1 MIAKIDSGASKNY
14 FRECDQ
20 HVLTD
25 IVKVQG
31 PKVLLPDNNGILI
44 NKQGSIPLPNIIR
57 GPARKGYIL
66 PGLKNCS
73 LLSLGQFMDSGCWA
87 LVNKYWMNIYKDKYL
102 VLQGLRNKRDGLW
115 DIELPFKH
123 QTKVQQTG
131 HKPSET
137 LNALIQVNKT
147 KSELAS
153 YLHACLFS
161 PCPATLQKAVRKNFL
176 LTWPGIETINFDKYV
191 GDSIATA
198 KGHMAQE
205 RKNLRSTKQQV
216 LPNSIDQTADQFPS
230 YEPKS
235 TIVFSTVVPYS
246 PKGMAYGDLTGRFP
260 HKSSRGNEYIY
271 IVYDYD
277 ANAILAEAIP
287 NRQARTITAAWERI
301 RKRLT
306 KNGHSFSHFVLDNE
320 ISEDLKAA
328 FTKYEIT
335 FQCVPPHIH
344 RRNAAER
351 AIGTFKNHFLAGL
364 ASCHSKFPISE
375 WDRLLPQAE
384 ITLNLLRQCR
394 INPAISAYT
403 YLYGQYNFNAHPM
416 APPGTLTLVHKK
428 VEERSSWDFHCKTG
442 WYVAPALQH
451 YRCVQVYL
459 PHTHSVVIA
468 DTVRF
473 VQEKVPIPMA
483 STEFLLRQAIEN
495 VLDILKRPNRLNIPS
510 VMYGDTVKNAFTT
523 IARLLDKDNPQSS
536 KKSVPEDIP
545 SEQRVPLL
553 CPSIPTG
560 SPALKPI
567 PSIELGPEQRVPDKT
582 RFTPPALPPMPTT
595 WALNHI
601 YDAAGKK
608 LSIDALLQGAQA
620 DVWHQALDNELG
632 RLSRGLP
639 GTDITGTKTID
650 FISKEDIPRGA
661 CITYANMVCDERPL
675 KKEQFRVRLTIGGDK
690 LIFLGDTGS
699 PAADLLETKLMA
711 NSIISDAHKGAR
723 CLNLDIKDF
732 FLQSFLPRPEY
743 MRIHSRYFSKRF
755 RKLYNIDVKI
765 APDGYVYCI
774 ILRGMYGLKQA
785 AILAYRQLVSHL
797 RKYGYKPCEGTT
809 GLWCHESR
817 PTKFALCVDDFMVK
831 YFTRDDATH
840 LINALKDKYEITQ
853 DWSGENFCGLKF
865 KWNYDRG
872 FVDMSM
878 PKYISKALTKFNH
891 KPPKR
896 PQHAPYKWSVPLYG
910 RKVQMVHPD
919 NPQPLLSKKEIRGIQ
934 SKVGTFLYYGRAVEP
949 TILVAL
955 NDISGEQ
962 AKPTPSTKKDLAM
975 LMDFL
980 ATYPNATIR
989 YVAGTMQLKV
999 ESDASYLSVKN
1010 SRSRYAGHFYLESSP
1025 NRYNHTPQNG
1035 PIHTECAILKNVVCS
1050 AAEAECGGV
1059 FHNCHKALVIR
1070 RALQALGHLQTPT
1083 EVVTDNSTAASFVH
1097 STMRSKRSKTWD
1109 MRWNWLRDKLQQ
1121 ATFRIKWEKGSSNK
1135 ADYFSKH
1142 HPPSHHRQVRSDYI
1156 LPGH

>member
-1 MIAKIDSGASKNY
+1 MTPTSSAVPPITSKPSPWPPPTFRSSKIAPQKPVIAKIDSGASKNY

-20 HVLTD
+20 HVLKD
-25 IVKVQG
+25 IVDVAG

-44 NKQGSIPLPNIIR
+44 KKQGSIPLPHYIH
-57 GPARKGYIL
+57 GPARQGYIL

-115 DIELPFKH
+115 DIELPIKS
-123 QTKVQQTG
+123 KKNVRQTG
-131 HKPSET
+131 PAPTQT
-137 LNALIQVNKT
+137 LNALIQVNKN
-147 KSELAS
+147 KSDLAS

-191 GDSIATA
+191 GDNIATA
-198 KGHMAQE
+198 KGHMSQE
-205 RKNLRSTKQQV
+205 RKNLRSTKQPV
-216 LPNSIDQTADQFPS
+216 PPPSIDQVDDHFPS
-230 YEPKS
+230 FEPKCS
-235 TIVFSTVVPYS
+235 MVFSTMVPYS

-277 ANAILAEAIP
+277 SNAILAEAIP
-287 NRQARTITAAWERI
+287 NRQAKTITAAWERI
-301 RKRLT
+301 HKRLT
-306 KNGHSFSHFVLDNE
+306 KHGHLFSHFVLDNE

-328 FTKYEIT
+328 FNKYGIT

-364 ASCHSKFPISE
+364 ATCHSKFPISE

-394 INPAISAYT
+394 INPTISAHT
-403 YLYGQYNFNAHPM
+403 FLHGQYNFNAHPM

-428 VEERSSWDFHCKTG
+428 VDERGSWDFHCKTG
-442 WYVAPALQH
+442 WYVAPALHH

-459 PHTHSVVIA
+459 PHTHSVVVA

-483 STEFLLRQAIEN
+483 STEFFLRQAIEN
-495 VLDILKRPNRLNIPS
+495 ILDVLKQPNRLNIPA
-510 VMYGDTVKNAFTT
+510 VMYGDKVKNAFTT
-523 IARLLDKDNPQSS
+523 VATLLNDANQKPVKQL
-536 KKSVPEDIP
+536 VPNDVP
-545 SEQRVPLL
+545 SEQRVPLA
-553 CPSIPTG
+553 CPSATAG
-560 SPALKPI
+560 SLTPKTI
-567 PSIELGPEQRVPDKT
+567 PSAESGPEQRVQSKT
-582 RFTPPALPPMPTT
+582 LITPPTLPPMPKT

-601 YDAAGKK
+601 YDKAGKK

-620 DVWHQALDNELG
+620 PVWHQALDNELG

-711 NSIISDAHKGAR
+711 NSIISDAPKGAR

-732 FLQSFLPRPEY
+732 FLQSYLPSPEY

-755 RKLYNIDVKI
+755 RKLYNIEMKI
-765 APDGYVYCI
+765 APDGYVYCV

-785 AILAYRQLVSHL
+785 AILAYRQLVDHL

-809 GLWCHESR
+809 GLWCHESL

-831 YFTRDDATH
+831 
-840 LINALKDKYEITQ
+840 
-853 DWSGENFCGLKF
+853 
-865 KWNYDRG
+865 
-872 FVDMSM
+872 
-878 PKYISKALTKFNH
+878 
-891 KPPKR
+891 
-896 PQHAPYKWSVPLYG
+896 
-910 RKVQMVHPD
+910 
-919 NPQPLLSKKEIRGIQ
+919 
-934 SKVGTFLYYGRAVEP
+934 
-949 TILVAL
+949 
-955 NDISGEQ
+955 
-962 AKPTPSTKKDLAM
+962 
-975 LMDFL
+975 
-980 ATYPNATIR
+980 
-989 YVAGTMQLKV
+989 
-999 ESDASYLSVKN
+999 
-1010 SRSRYAGHFYLESSP
+1010 
-1025 NRYNHTPQNG
+1025 
-1035 PIHTECAILKNVVCS
+1035 
-1050 AAEAECGGV
+1050 
-1059 FHNCHKALVIR
+1059 
-1070 RALQALGHLQTPT
+1070 
-1083 EVVTDNSTAASFVH
+1083 
-1097 STMRSKRSKTWD
+1097 
-1109 MRWNWLRDKLQQ
+1109 
-1121 ATFRIKWEKGSSNK
+1121 
-1135 ADYFSKH
+1135 
-1142 HPPSHHRQVRSDYI
+1142 
-1156 LPGH
+1156 